1 MLFCGDILIGYDNDN
16 EIFDFK
22 QMIFEGIFVW
32 KEDWKYH
39 LVKEANI
46 AQHCNN

>member
-16 EIFDFK
+16 ETFDFK
-22 QMIFEGIFVW
+22 QMISEGILVL
-32 KEDWKYH
+32 KEEWKYH

-46 AQHCNN
+46 E